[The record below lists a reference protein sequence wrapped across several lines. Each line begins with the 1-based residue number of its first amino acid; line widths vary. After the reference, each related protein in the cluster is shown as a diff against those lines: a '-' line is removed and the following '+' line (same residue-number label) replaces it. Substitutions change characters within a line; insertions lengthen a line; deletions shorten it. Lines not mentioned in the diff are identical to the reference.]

1 MSTKIKPLSDKV
13 LIKPLE
19 PKTQTAGGL
28 LLPDD
33 AQEEQFIGVVV
44 AVGPGKF
51 SEAGNIIKP
60 GVDINQKVLI
70 RGKWAG
76 DDVTVEGV
84 KYKVVNDSDI
94 LAVIED

>member
-1 MSTKIKPLSDKV
+1 MTINIKPLSDKV
-13 LIKPLE
+13 LLKLVE
-19 PKTQTAGGL
+19 PKTQTASGL

-33 AQEEQFIGVVV
+33 AQEEQYLAEVV

-51 SEAGNIIKP
+51 ESGQLIKP
-60 GVDINQKVLI
+60 GVKTGQKVLI

-76 DDVTVEGV
+76 EDVTVDGV
-84 KYKVVNDSDI
+84 KYKVISDSDI